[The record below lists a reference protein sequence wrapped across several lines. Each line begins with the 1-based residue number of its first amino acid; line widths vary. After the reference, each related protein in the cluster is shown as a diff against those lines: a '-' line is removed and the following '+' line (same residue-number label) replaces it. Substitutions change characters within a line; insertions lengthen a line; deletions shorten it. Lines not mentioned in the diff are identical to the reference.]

1 MKTISNRIFLFSLGA
16 ALTGFWLGAADAEA
30 GVLGPCGL
38 ASPGGIFGLASGG
51 AGARAAMI
59 MRTIKCLQA
68 TGQAPHTGSHGG
80 GGRFVTFDPP
90 GSTSTTP
97 SGITPEGTITG
108 SYADASGVQHG
119 FLRTPTGRFTTFDPP
134 GSTSTTPTSISPNGE
149 IVGVYCN
156 MPACAPS
163 HGFIRARDGAFAT
176 FDSPAGSGGI
186 SPAIY
191 IPGGPPPDIN
201 PSGEVAGTYFAS
213 VPSFT
218 EHGFLRAKNGAFTTI
233 DVPGASFTEIL
244 AINPSGATIG
254 DFCGQTA
261 CYVGFIRS
269 PHGSFTTINT
279 PGSVACGS
287 GAIAIGINPAGAVT
301 GLTTDPTCSL
311 SLGYLRTPDGTITTF
326 GVPGA
331 GSFEPMAI
339 NPAALITGWFFD
351 NSGAHGFLRT
361 LDGAIVPFDVPGS
374 VATFATQI
382 NATGAIIGIS
392 YDVNFV
398 QHGFLRVP

>member
-1 MKTISNRIFLFSLGA
+1 MPAGDRAGA
-16 ALTGFWLGAADAEA
+16 AYRVPWRRRAIRYVRPARLHIDDAIGDHPRGDDHRILRRRQRRAARLSADPDRQIYDLRPA
-30 GVLGPCGL
+30 GLDIDHPDFHF
-38 ASPGGIFGLASGG
+38 PERRNRGGILQFVC
-51 AGARAAMI
+51 
-59 MRTIKCLQA
+59 MRT
-68 TGQAPHTGSHGG
+68 HS
-80 GGRFVTFDPP
+80 R
-90 GSTSTTP
+90 
-97 SGITPEGTITG
+97 
-108 SYADASGVQHG
+108 
-119 FLRTPTGRFTTFDPP
+119 LR
-134 GSTSTTPTSISPNGE
+134 
-149 IVGVYCN
+149 
-156 MPACAPS
+156 
-163 HGFIRARDGAFAT
+163 
-176 FDSPAGSGGI
+176 AGSRWSFCDLRFASRFGRHIHGL
-186 SPAIY
+186 Y

-201 PSGEVAGTYFAS
+201 PAGEVAGTYFVS

-218 EHGFLRAKNGAFTTI
+218 EHGFLRAKNGAFTTL

-254 DFCGQTA
+254 DFCGETA
-261 CYVGFIRS
+261 CFGFIRS

-287 GAIAIGINPAGAVT
+287 GSIAIGVNPAGAVT

-382 NATGAIIGIS
+382 NAIGAIIGFY

>member
-1 MKTISNRIFLFSLGA
+1 MKTISRIFLFSLGA

-30 GVLGPCGL
+30 GVLERCGL
-38 ASPGGIFGLASGG
+38 GSPGGIFGLALGG

-59 MRTIKCLQA
+59 KRTIKCLQ
-68 TGQAPHTGSHGG
+68 GQAPRDGSHGG

-97 SGITPEGTITG
+97 AGITPDGTITG

-156 MPACAPS
+156 SSACAPI
-163 HGFIRARDGAFAT
+163 HGFVRARDGAFAT

-201 PSGEVAGTYFAS
+201 PAGEIAGTYFVS

-218 EHGFLRAKNGAFTTI
+218 EHGFLRARSGAFTSV
-233 DVPGASFTEIL
+233 DVPDASFTEVL

-261 CYVGFIRS
+261 CFVGFIRS
-269 PHGSFTTINT
+269 PHGSFTTIIT
-279 PGSVACGS
+279 PGSVACG
-287 GAIAIGINPAGAVT
+287 GGNIPIGINPAGAVT

-331 GSFEPMAI
+331 GTFEPMAI
-339 NPAALITGWFFD
+339 NPVGLITGWFFD

-361 LDGAIVPFDVPGS
+361 SRRRHRPVRRPGLCRH
-374 VATFATQI
+374 VR
-382 NATGAIIGIS
+382 
-392 YDVNFV
+392 Y
-398 QHGFLRVP
+398 

>member
-1 MKTISNRIFLFSLGA
+1 MKTIARIFLFSLGA

-30 GVLGPCGL
+30 GVLERCGL
-38 ASPGGIFGLASGG
+38 GSPGGIFGLALGG
-51 AGARAAMI
+51 AGARAAI
-59 MRTIKCLQA
+59 IKRTIKCLQ
-68 TGQAPHTGSHGG
+68 GQVPRDGSHGG
-80 GGRFVTFDPP
+80 GGQFVTFDPP

-97 SGITPEGTITG
+97 SGITPDGTITG

-156 MPACAPS
+156 SSACAPI
-163 HGFIRARDGAFAT
+163 HGFVRARDGAFAT

-201 PSGEVAGTYFAS
+201 PAGEIAGTYFVS

-218 EHGFLRAKNGAFTTI
+218 EHGFLRARSGAFTSV
-233 DVPGASFTEIL
+233 DVPDASFTEVL

-261 CYVGFIRS
+261 CFVGFIRS
-269 PHGSFTTINT
+269 PHGSFTTIIT
-279 PGSVACGS
+279 PGSVACG
-287 GAIAIGINPAGAVT
+287 GGNIPIGINPAGAVT

-326 GVPGA
+326 GAPGA
-331 GSFEPMAI
+331 GTFEPMAI
-339 NPAALITGWFFD
+339 NPVGLITGWFFD

-374 VATFATQI
+374 VATFATEI
-382 NATGAIIGIS
+382 SALGAIIGFYYAWIPERS
-392 YDVNFV
+392 AT
-398 QHGFLRVP
+398 GLREAD

>member
-1 MKTISNRIFLFSLGA
+1 MKTIARFFLFSLGA
-16 ALTGFWLGAADAEA
+16 ALIGFGPAGAGEQGGPLGR
-30 GVLGPCGL
+30 CGL
-38 ASPGGIFGLASGG
+38 GSLGGVFGPAPGD

-59 MRTIKCLQA
+59 KRTIKCLQA
-68 TGQAPHTGSHGG
+68 AGKMPHTASHGG

-90 GSTSTTP
+90 GSASTTP

-134 GSTSTTPTSISPNGE
+134 GSTFTQVASISVNGE
-149 IVGVYCN
+149 ITGTYCN
-156 MPACAPS
+156 TSACAPI
-163 HGFIRARDGAFAT
+163 HGFVRARDGAFTT

-186 SPAIY
+186 SAALY

-201 PSGEVAGTYFAS
+201 PAGEIAGTYFDAS
-213 VPSFT
+213 G
-218 EHGFLRAKNGAFTTI
+218 EHGFLRAKSGAFTAI
-233 DVPGASFTEIL
+233 DVPGASFTEVL
-244 AINPSGATIG
+244 AISPSGAIIG

-279 PGSVACGS
+279 PGSVACG
-287 GAIAIGINPAGAVT
+287 GGDIAIGVNPAGAVT
-301 GLTTDPTCSL
+301 GFATDPTCSL

-331 GSFEPMAI
+331 ASFEPMAI

-361 LDGAIVPFDVPGS
+361 LDGAIAPFDVPGS
-374 VATFATQI
+374 VATFATEI
-382 NATGAIIGIS
+382 SAAGAIIGLS
-392 YDVNFV
+392 YDASGV
-398 QHGFLRVP
+398 QHGFLRLP